1 MKYLYLK
8 YIKSNENNQSINTG
22 ITVGDNPTLYLDIFK
37 THNGDKVF
45 IRSEE
50 SQIYDFSCN
59 YSSNFYSFIF
69 WFNRRY
75 NNSISNASLI
85 IDGVT
90 NTRHTLLVKKTSI
103 IFDNKEYTKLKNNRE
118 DGAENKNLRIILNR
132 DDIFYDCYFYNGDKK
147 EFHLQPVKRIS
158 DNAVGVLDTVN
169 DIFYTGNYSAGP
181 VSTINFRNVKF
192 LTIPEG
198 KVTKIEDNEG
208 RVLWSALP
216 DPNKYAYGI
225 RWDHTVP
232 ESQATTACERI
243 GNLELHKTLPIQSKF
258 ATCIHQGTNIKYWCD
273 PNDSRFRKDNTG
285 FRIVNE
291 RIYLEQTTDAEKNAV
306 SSDYSPS
313 ATYNYTIQFPD
324 DVLNKYEEAKLL
336 VTTYKYLYAWIK
348 INDVNIAR
356 VNKVDTVN
364 KKAYITT
371 DGLIPNDNIGTIT
384 PTLEFGCSINGYDG
398 EISVYTPKFY
408 IWSIDKDGA
417 GNEVWISEKK
427 CVGYA
432 REVKAH
438 LIGISRC
445 PLLRTAMNDSKWG
458 WLNTLSDNTS
468 VSVVNYQPNLR
479 GGTNDTS
486 YDQYLGDNNFRTML
500 GKAASNMQLSTIRT
514 YTQKI
519 KGSQVLYYQIWNAI
533 VWCYFIEYADFDV
546 KKAFNSNLTNEGYHQ
561 GGLGEG
567 LIDINNFDKYNSRTP
582 IVPIDYTLSA
592 GNNTKIIQKLSHSFD
607 SYTQKQL
614 NVPCYRGFNTFW
626 YGDTWLNIENFISQY
641 DSTSNKR
648 KFYFTDNPNNF
659 SNDINNKEHIIEI
672 TPDLNGWVK
681 EIAIGNNADLI
692 TNKVSNSPNYTNC
705 NRFGNRDNQVH
716 VTTIGGRAMYGV
728 KCGLAFLDC
737 SGNITYKYSSVAFA
751 KCYIL
756 N

>member
-1 MKYLYLK
+1 M
-8 YIKSNENNQSINTG
+8 
-22 ITVGDNPTLYLDIFK
+22 
-37 THNGDKVF
+37 
-45 IRSEE
+45 
-50 SQIYDFSCN
+50 DFSK
-59 YSSNFYSFIF
+59 
-69 WFNRRY
+69 
-75 NNSISNASLI
+75 
-85 IDGVT
+85 VT
-90 NTRHTLLVKKTSI
+90 AI
-103 IFDNKEYTKLKNNRE
+103 E
-118 DGAENKNLRIILNR
+118 
-132 DDIFYDCYFYNGDKK
+132 
-147 EFHLQPVKRIS
+147 
-158 DNAVGVLDTVN
+158 
-169 DIFYTGNYSAGP
+169 
-181 VSTINFRNVKF
+181 
-192 LTIPEG
+192 IPEG

-208 RVLWSALP
+208 RVLWSALS
-216 DPNKYAYGI
+216 DPNEYAYGI

-232 ESQATTACERI
+232 DNQATTACERI

-258 ATCIHQGTNIKYWCD
+258 ATCIHQGTDIKYWCD

-291 RIYLEQTTDAEKNAV
+291 RIYLEETTDAEKNAV
-306 SSDYSPS
+306 PSDYSPS
-313 ATYNYTIQFPD
+313 ATYDYTIRFPED
-324 DVLNKYEEAKLL
+324 ILNKYEEAKLL

-371 DGLIPNDNIGTIT
+371 DGLITGGNIGTIT

-408 IWSIDKDGA
+408 IWSIDNDGA

-427 CVGYA
+427 CVDYA

-445 PLLRTAMNDSKWG
+445 PLLRTAMNDDKWG

-500 GKAASNMQLSTIRT
+500 GKAASNIPLSDMRT

-533 VWCYFIEYADFDV
+533 VWCYFIEYANFDV
-546 KKAFNSNLTNEGYHQ
+546 KKPFNSNLTSEGYHQ

-567 LIDINNFDKYNSRTP
+567 LITINNWDKYNAFTP

-592 GNNTKIIQKLSHSFD
+592 GNNTKLISKPSHSFG
-607 SYTQKQL
+607 SYVQRQL
-614 NVPCYRGFNTFW
+614 NVPCYRGFNIFW

-672 TPDLNGWVK
+672 NPNLNNWAK

-692 TNKVSNSPNYTNC
+692 TNKVSNTSNYTNC
-705 NRFGNRDNQVH
+705 YRMDNNDISVH
-716 VTTIGGRAMYGV
+716 TTFVGGEAAGGEA
-728 KCGLAFLDC
+728 CGLACLVCDTGVGYAD
-737 SGNITYKYSSVAFA
+737 SLVAFA

>member
-1 MKYLYLK
+1 M
-8 YIKSNENNQSINTG
+8 
-22 ITVGDNPTLYLDIFK
+22 
-37 THNGDKVF
+37 
-45 IRSEE
+45 
-50 SQIYDFSCN
+50 DFSK
-59 YSSNFYSFIF
+59 
-69 WFNRRY
+69 
-75 NNSISNASLI
+75 
-85 IDGVT
+85 VT
-90 NTRHTLLVKKTSI
+90 AI
-103 IFDNKEYTKLKNNRE
+103 E
-118 DGAENKNLRIILNR
+118 
-132 DDIFYDCYFYNGDKK
+132 
-147 EFHLQPVKRIS
+147 
-158 DNAVGVLDTVN
+158 
-169 DIFYTGNYSAGP
+169 
-181 VSTINFRNVKF
+181 
-192 LTIPEG
+192 IPEG

-216 DPNKYAYGI
+216 DPNKDAYGI

-291 RIYLEQTTDAEKNAV
+291 RIYLEETTDAEKNAV
-306 SSDYSPS
+306 PSDYSPS

-324 DVLNKYEEAKLL
+324 ETLNKYKEAKLL

-371 DGLIPNDNIGTIT
+371 DGPITNDNIGTIT

-427 CVGYA
+427 CVDYA

-445 PLLRTAMNDSKWG
+445 PLLRTAMNDDKWG

-500 GKAASNMQLSTIRT
+500 GKAASNISLSNMRA

-567 LIDINNFDKYNSRTP
+567 LIDIDNWDEYNSYTP

-592 GNNTKIIQKLSHSFD
+592 GNNTKLISKPSHSFG
-607 SYTQKQL
+607 SSVQKQL

-626 YGDTWLNIENFISQY
+626 YGDTWLNIENFISKY

-648 KFYFTDNPNNF
+648 KFYFTNNPNNF

-672 TPDLNGWVK
+672 NPDLNGWAK

-692 TNKVSNSPNYTNC
+692 TNEVSDTYNYTNC
-705 NRFGNRDNQVH
+705 YRWDDNDTSVHTIFVGGNAAN
-716 VTTIGGRAMYGV
+716 GAY
-728 KCGLAFLDC
+728 CGLACLAC
-737 SGNITYKYSSVAFA
+737 NIDVGYADSLVAFA

>member
-1 MKYLYLK
+1 MDF
-8 YIKSNENNQSINTG
+8 N
-22 ITVGDNPTLYLDIFK
+22 
-37 THNGDKVF
+37 KVTA
-45 IRSEE
+45 IE
-50 SQIYDFSCN
+50 
-59 YSSNFYSFIF
+59 
-69 WFNRRY
+69 
-75 NNSISNASLI
+75 
-85 IDGVT
+85 
-90 NTRHTLLVKKTSI
+90 
-103 IFDNKEYTKLKNNRE
+103 
-118 DGAENKNLRIILNR
+118 
-132 DDIFYDCYFYNGDKK
+132 
-147 EFHLQPVKRIS
+147 
-158 DNAVGVLDTVN
+158 
-169 DIFYTGNYSAGP
+169 
-181 VSTINFRNVKF
+181 
-192 LTIPEG
+192 IPEG

-208 RVLWSALP
+208 RVLWRLLP
-216 DPNKYAYGI
+216 DPNIHAYGI

-232 ESQATTACERI
+232 DNQATTACERI

-285 FRIVNE
+285 FRIINE
-291 RIYLEQTTDAEKNAV
+291 RIYLEETTDAEKNAV
-306 SSDYSPS
+306 PSDYSPS
-313 ATYNYTIQFPD
+313 ATYDYTIKFPED
-324 DVLNKYEEAKLL
+324 ILNKYEEAKLL

-371 DGLIPNDNIGTIT
+371 DSPITNDNIGTIT

-427 CVGYA
+427 CVSYA
-432 REVKAH
+432 RKVKAH

-445 PLLRTAMNDSKWG
+445 PLLRTAMNDDKWG
-458 WLNTLSDNTS
+458 WLNTLSNNTA

-479 GGTNDTS
+479 GGTNNTS

-500 GKAASNMQLSTIRT
+500 GKAASNISLSNMRT

-533 VWCYFIEYADFDV
+533 VWCYFIEYADFNV
-546 KKAFNSNLTNEGYHQ
+546 KKPFNSNLTSEGYHQ

-567 LIDINNFDKYNSRTP
+567 LITINNWNEYNSSTP

-592 GNNTKIIQKLSHSFD
+592 GNNTKIIRKLSHSFD
-607 SYTQKQL
+607 GYTQIQL
-614 NVPCYRGFNTFW
+614 NIPCYRGFNTFW

-659 SNDINNKEHIIEI
+659 SSNINNKEHIIEI
-672 TPDLNGWVK
+672 NPNLSGWAK

-692 TNKVSNSPNYTNC
+692 TNKLSDVPNYTNC
-705 NRFGNRDNQVH
+705 YRLDNIDTTVH
-716 VTTIGGRAMYGV
+716 ATFVGGST
-728 KCGLAFLDC
+728 LAGAHCSLACLDFR
-737 SGNITYKYSSVAFA
+737 YDVDFAFFYFAFA

>member
-1 MKYLYLK
+1 M
-8 YIKSNENNQSINTG
+8 
-22 ITVGDNPTLYLDIFK
+22 
-37 THNGDKVF
+37 
-45 IRSEE
+45 
-50 SQIYDFSCN
+50 DFSK
-59 YSSNFYSFIF
+59 
-69 WFNRRY
+69 
-75 NNSISNASLI
+75 
-85 IDGVT
+85 VT
-90 NTRHTLLVKKTSI
+90 AI
-103 IFDNKEYTKLKNNRE
+103 E
-118 DGAENKNLRIILNR
+118 
-132 DDIFYDCYFYNGDKK
+132 
-147 EFHLQPVKRIS
+147 
-158 DNAVGVLDTVN
+158 
-169 DIFYTGNYSAGP
+169 
-181 VSTINFRNVKF
+181 
-192 LTIPEG
+192 IPEG

-291 RIYLEQTTDAEKNAV
+291 RIYLNNTTDAEKNAV
-306 SSDYSPS
+306 PSDYSPS
-313 ATYNYTIQFPD
+313 ATYDYTIQFPED
-324 DVLNKYEEAKLL
+324 ILNKYKEAKLL

-371 DGLIPNDNIGTIT
+371 DGPITNDNIGTIT

-408 IWSIDKDGA
+408 IWSIDNDGA

-427 CVGYA
+427 CVDYA

-445 PLLRTAMNDSKWG
+445 PLLRTAMNDDKWG
-458 WLNTLSDNTS
+458 WLNTLSDNTA

-479 GGTNDTS
+479 GGTNNTS

-500 GKAASNMQLSTIRT
+500 GKAASNITLSNMRT

-533 VWCYFIEYADFDV
+533 VWCYFIEYADFNV
-546 KKAFNSNLTNEGYHQ
+546 KKPFNSNLTSEGYHQ
-561 GGLGEG
+561 GGLGDG
-567 LIDINNFDKYNSRTP
+567 LIYVDRWNEYNSQTP
-582 IVPIDYTLSA
+582 NVPIDYTLSA
-592 GNNTKIIQKLSHSFD
+592 GNNTKLILKPSHSFD
-607 SYTQKQL
+607 SYVQRQL
-614 NVPCYRGFNTFW
+614 NVPCYRGFNIFW
-626 YGDTWLNIENFISQY
+626 YGDTWLNIENFISKY
-641 DSTSNKR
+641 DSTSGKR
-648 KFYFTDNPNNF
+648 KFYFTDNPDNF
-659 SNDINNKEHIIEI
+659 SNDIDNKEKIISVDVPKNTWATNI
-672 TPDLNGWVK
+672 MVGRT
-681 EIAIGNNADLI
+681 ADLI
-692 TNKVSNSPNYTNC
+692 TNKTSMGGINYIHSERWDNTDANMHISTVGGNSLYDNKEGLIHLSLEFTI
-705 NRFGNRDNQVH
+705 NRALS
-716 VTTIGGRAMYGV
+716 I
-728 KCGLAFLDC
+728 
-737 SGNITYKYSSVAFA
+737 VAFV
-751 KCYIL
+751 KCYIID
-756 N
+756 

>member
-1 MKYLYLK
+1 M
-8 YIKSNENNQSINTG
+8 
-22 ITVGDNPTLYLDIFK
+22 
-37 THNGDKVF
+37 
-45 IRSEE
+45 
-50 SQIYDFSCN
+50 DFSK
-59 YSSNFYSFIF
+59 
-69 WFNRRY
+69 
-75 NNSISNASLI
+75 
-85 IDGVT
+85 VT
-90 NTRHTLLVKKTSI
+90 AI
-103 IFDNKEYTKLKNNRE
+103 E
-118 DGAENKNLRIILNR
+118 
-132 DDIFYDCYFYNGDKK
+132 
-147 EFHLQPVKRIS
+147 
-158 DNAVGVLDTVN
+158 
-169 DIFYTGNYSAGP
+169 
-181 VSTINFRNVKF
+181 
-192 LTIPEG
+192 IPEG

-232 ESQATTACERI
+232 DNQATTACERI

-291 RIYLEQTTDAEKNAV
+291 RIYLEETTDAEKNAV
-306 SSDYSPS
+306 PSDYSPS
-313 ATYNYTIQFPD
+313 ATYDYTIQFPED
-324 DVLNKYEEAKLL
+324 ILNKYEEAKLL

-371 DGLIPNDNIGTIT
+371 DSPITNDNIGTIT

-427 CVGYA
+427 CVDYA

-445 PLLRTAMNDSKWG
+445 PLLRTAMNDDKWG

-479 GGTNDTS
+479 GGINDKS
-486 YDQYLGDNNFRTML
+486 YDQYLGDNTFRTML
-500 GKAASNMQLSTIRT
+500 GKAASNIPLSTIRT
-514 YTQKI
+514 YTKKI

-567 LIDINNFDKYNSRTP
+567 LISLNNWNEYNLQTP
-582 IVPIDYTLSA
+582 IAFIDYTLSA
-592 GNNTKIIQKLSHSFD
+592 GNNTKLISKPSHSFG
-607 SYTQKQL
+607 SYVQKQL

-626 YGDTWLNIENFISQY
+626 YGDTWLNIENFLSQY

-648 KFYFTDNPNNF
+648 KFYFTDNLNNF
-659 SNDINNKEHIIEI
+659 SNDINNKEHIIGIENN
-672 TPDLNGWVK
+672 LEGWVK

-692 TNKVSNSPNYTNC
+692 INKISSTSNYTNC
-705 NRFGNRDNQVH
+705 YKWDNTN
-716 VTTIGGRAMYGV
+716 TTIHTTIIGGRAELDAN
-728 KCGLAFLDC
+728 CSLASLRCDYDV
-737 SGNITYKYSSVAFA
+737 SRYYNNISFA

>member
-1 MKYLYLK
+1 M
-8 YIKSNENNQSINTG
+8 
-22 ITVGDNPTLYLDIFK
+22 
-37 THNGDKVF
+37 
-45 IRSEE
+45 
-50 SQIYDFSCN
+50 DFSK
-59 YSSNFYSFIF
+59 
-69 WFNRRY
+69 
-75 NNSISNASLI
+75 
-85 IDGVT
+85 VT
-90 NTRHTLLVKKTSI
+90 AI
-103 IFDNKEYTKLKNNRE
+103 E
-118 DGAENKNLRIILNR
+118 
-132 DDIFYDCYFYNGDKK
+132 
-147 EFHLQPVKRIS
+147 
-158 DNAVGVLDTVN
+158 
-169 DIFYTGNYSAGP
+169 
-181 VSTINFRNVKF
+181 
-192 LTIPEG
+192 IPEG

-258 ATCIHQGTNIKYWCD
+258 ATCIHQGTDIKYWCD

-291 RIYLEQTTDAEKNAV
+291 RIYLEETTDAEKNAV
-306 SSDYSPS
+306 PSDYSPS
-313 ATYNYTIQFPD
+313 ATYNYTIRFPED
-324 DVLNKYEEAKLL
+324 ILNKYEEAKLL

-348 INDVNIAR
+348 INDTVIGR

-371 DGLIPNDNIGTIT
+371 ESVITGETFT

-408 IWSIDKDGA
+408 IWSVDNDGA

-427 CVGYA
+427 CVDYA

-445 PLLRTAMNDSKWG
+445 PLLRTAMNNDKWG

-500 GKAASNMQLSTIRT
+500 GKAASNITLSNMRD

-546 KKAFNSNLTNEGYHQ
+546 KKAFNSNLTSEGYHQ

-567 LIDINNFDKYNSRTP
+567 LISINNWSEYNSDTP
-582 IVPIDYTLSA
+582 NVPIDYTLSA
-592 GNNTKIIQKLSHSFD
+592 GNNTKLISKPSHSFG
-607 SYTQKQL
+607 SSVQKQL
-614 NVPCYRGFNTFW
+614 NVPCYRGFNVFW
-626 YGDTWLNIENFISQY
+626 YGDTWLNIENFISKY

-659 SNDINNKEHIIEI
+659 SNNINNKERIIEI
-672 TPDLNGWVK
+672 NPNLNGWAK

-692 TNKVSNSPNYTNC
+692 TNKISNTTNYTNC
-705 NRFGNRDNQVH
+705 YRWDNTNTSVHTSFVGGDAAFGAN
-716 VTTIGGRAMYGV
+716 
-728 KCGLAFLDC
+728 CGLACLNC
-737 SGNITYKYSSVAFA
+737 SDGVGGAGSIVAFA

>member
-1 MKYLYLK
+1 MDF
-8 YIKSNENNQSINTG
+8 N
-22 ITVGDNPTLYLDIFK
+22 
-37 THNGDKVF
+37 KVTA
-45 IRSEE
+45 IE
-50 SQIYDFSCN
+50 
-59 YSSNFYSFIF
+59 
-69 WFNRRY
+69 
-75 NNSISNASLI
+75 
-85 IDGVT
+85 
-90 NTRHTLLVKKTSI
+90 
-103 IFDNKEYTKLKNNRE
+103 
-118 DGAENKNLRIILNR
+118 
-132 DDIFYDCYFYNGDKK
+132 
-147 EFHLQPVKRIS
+147 
-158 DNAVGVLDTVN
+158 
-169 DIFYTGNYSAGP
+169 
-181 VSTINFRNVKF
+181 
-192 LTIPEG
+192 IPEG

-208 RVLWSALP
+208 KVLWRNLP
-216 DPNKYAYGI
+216 DPNEYAYGI

-232 ESQATTACERI
+232 ANQATTACERI

-285 FRIVNE
+285 YRIVNE
-291 RIYLEQTTDAEKNAV
+291 RIYLEETTDAEKNAV
-306 SSDYSPS
+306 PSDYSPS
-313 ATYNYTIQFPD
+313 ATYDYTIQFPD
-324 DVLNKYEEAKLL
+324 DTLNKYEEAKLL

-371 DGLIPNDNIGTIT
+371 DGLITGEAIV

-408 IWSIDKDGA
+408 IWSVDNNGA
-417 GNEVWISEKK
+417 GNEVWQSEKK
-427 CVGYA
+427 CVNYA

-445 PLLRTAMNDSKWG
+445 PLLRTAMNNDKWG

-479 GGTNDTS
+479 GGTNNTF
-486 YDQYLGDNNFRTML
+486 YDQYLGNNNFRTML
-500 GKAASNMQLSTIRT
+500 GKAASNINLSNMRT

-533 VWCYFIEYADFDV
+533 VWCYFIEYADFNI
-546 KKAFNSNLTNEGYHQ
+546 KKDFNSNLTDKGYHQ

-567 LIDINNFDKYNSRTP
+567 LININNWNIYNSQISNIP
-582 IVPIDYTLSA
+582 VDYTLSI
-592 GNNTKIIQKLSHSFD
+592 GNNTGIITNPSHSFTTKSVANTSWNVWD
-607 SYTQKQL
+607 MSRVTATINNKILNITAIPELYNDWVLYTDATNVGGTHRYKIEGLTGSQTIIFKRQQGNLTITTDGEYDVNWGTSYNDRYITFGLVQENCNIKITILSSPECTYTFSQKQL
-614 NVPCYRGFNTFW
+614 NIPCYRGFNTFW

-659 SNDINNKEHIIEI
+659 SNNINNKEHIIEI
-672 TPDLNGWVK
+672 NPNLAGWAK

-692 TNKVSNSPNYTNC
+692 TNKVSNVFNYTSC
-705 NRFGNRDNQVH
+705 YRWDNIDTSVH
-716 VTTIGGRAMYGV
+716 TTLVGGYAEYDAR
-728 KCGLAFLDC
+728 CGLASLRC
-737 SGNITYKYSSVAFA
+737 NGGVGLVYSAFAFA

>member
-1 MKYLYLK
+1 MDF
-8 YIKSNENNQSINTG
+8 N
-22 ITVGDNPTLYLDIFK
+22 
-37 THNGDKVF
+37 KVTA
-45 IRSEE
+45 IE
-50 SQIYDFSCN
+50 
-59 YSSNFYSFIF
+59 
-69 WFNRRY
+69 
-75 NNSISNASLI
+75 
-85 IDGVT
+85 
-90 NTRHTLLVKKTSI
+90 
-103 IFDNKEYTKLKNNRE
+103 
-118 DGAENKNLRIILNR
+118 
-132 DDIFYDCYFYNGDKK
+132 
-147 EFHLQPVKRIS
+147 
-158 DNAVGVLDTVN
+158 
-169 DIFYTGNYSAGP
+169 
-181 VSTINFRNVKF
+181 
-192 LTIPEG
+192 IPEG
-198 KVTKIEDNEG
+198 KVAKIEDKDGN
-208 RVLWSALP
+208 VLWSALP

-232 ESQATTACERI
+232 DSQATTACERI

-258 ATCIHQGTNIKYWCD
+258 ATCIHQGTDIKYWCD

-291 RIYLEQTTDAEKNAV
+291 MIYLSNTTDAEKNAV
-306 SSDYSPS
+306 HSDYSPS
-313 ATYNYTIQFPD
+313 VTYDYTIQFPED
-324 DVLNKYEEAKLL
+324 ILNKYKEAKLL

-348 INDVNIAR
+348 INDTVIGR

-371 DGLIPNDNIGTIT
+371 ESVVTGEIMT

-408 IWSIDKDGA
+408 IWSVDNDGA
-417 GNEVWISEKK
+417 GNEVWQSEKK
-427 CVGYA
+427 CVDYA

-445 PLLRTAMNDSKWG
+445 PLLRTAMNDDKWG
-458 WLNTLSDNTS
+458 WLNTLSGNTA

-500 GKAASNMQLSTIRT
+500 GKAASNIPLSNMRT

-519 KGSQVLYYQIWNAI
+519 KDSQVLYYQIWNAI
-533 VWCYFIEYADFDV
+533 VWCYFIEYADFNV
-546 KKAFNSNLTNEGYHQ
+546 KKSFNSNLTSEGYHQ

-567 LIDINNFDKYNSRTP
+567 LISVNNWYEYNSQTSN
-582 IVPIDYTLSA
+582 VPIDYTLSA
-592 GNNTKIIQKLSHSFD
+592 GNNTKLISEPSHSFD
-607 SYTQKQL
+607 SFVQKQL

-672 TPDLNGWVK
+672 NPNLSGWVK
-681 EIAIGNNADLI
+681 EIAIGNNANLI
-692 TNKVSNSPNYTNC
+692 TNKISNTSNYTNC
-705 NRFGNRDNQVH
+705 YRWDYNDTSVH
-716 VTTIGGRAMYGV
+716 TTFVGGGAANGSN
-728 KCGLAFLDC
+728 CGLAFLAC
-737 SGNITYKYSSVAFA
+737 HKGVGNAGSGFGFA
-751 KCYIL
+751 KCYII

>member
-1 MKYLYLK
+1 M
-8 YIKSNENNQSINTG
+8 
-22 ITVGDNPTLYLDIFK
+22 
-37 THNGDKVF
+37 
-45 IRSEE
+45 
-50 SQIYDFSCN
+50 
-59 YSSNFYSFIF
+59 
-69 WFNRRY
+69 
-75 NNSISNASLI
+75 
-85 IDGVT
+85 
-90 NTRHTLLVKKTSI
+90 
-103 IFDNKEYTKLKNNRE
+103 
-118 DGAENKNLRIILNR
+118 
-132 DDIFYDCYFYNGDKK
+132 
-147 EFHLQPVKRIS
+147 
-158 DNAVGVLDTVN
+158 
-169 DIFYTGNYSAGP
+169 
-181 VSTINFRNVKF
+181 
-192 LTIPEG
+192 
-198 KVTKIEDNEG
+198 
-208 RVLWSALP
+208 
-216 DPNKYAYGI
+216 
-225 RWDHTVP
+225 
-232 ESQATTACERI
+232 
-243 GNLELHKTLPIQSKF
+243 PIQSKF

-285 FRIVNE
+285 FRIVNK
-291 RIYLEQTTDAEKNAV
+291 RIYLEKTTDTEKNAV

-313 ATYNYTIQFPD
+313 ATYDYTIQFPED
-324 DVLNKYEEAKLL
+324 ILNKYEEAKLL

-371 DGLIPNDNIGTIT
+371 ESGVTGETMT

-408 IWSIDKDGA
+408 IWSIDNDGA

-427 CVGYA
+427 CVDYA
-432 REVKAH
+432 RKVKAH

-445 PLLRTAMNDSKWG
+445 PLLRTAMNDNKWG

-486 YDQYLGDNNFRTML
+486 YDQYLGNNNFRTML
-500 GKAASNMQLSTIRT
+500 GKAASNMSLSTMRT

-546 KKAFNSNLTNEGYHQ
+546 KKPFNSNLTNEGYHQ

-567 LIDINNFDKYNSRTP
+567 LISINNWDKYNSETP
-582 IVPIDYTLSA
+582 NVPVDYTLRI
-592 GNNTKIIQKLSHSFD
+592 GNNTKLISEPSHSFG

-614 NVPCYRGFNTFW
+614 NVPCYRGFNIFW

-641 DSTSNKR
+641 NSTSNKR

-659 SNDINNKEHIIEI
+659 SNNINNKEHIIEI
-672 TPDLNGWVK
+672 NPNLSGWAK

-692 TNKVSNSPNYTNC
+692 TNKVASTPNYISC
-705 NRFGNRDNQVH
+705 YRWDNNDTSVH
-716 VTTIGGRAMYGV
+716 ATFVGGGAV
-728 KCGLAFLDC
+728 HSAHCGLASLYCD
-737 SGNITYKYSSVAFA
+737 SGVGDASSSVAFA

>member
-1 MKYLYLK
+1 M
-8 YIKSNENNQSINTG
+8 
-22 ITVGDNPTLYLDIFK
+22 
-37 THNGDKVF
+37 
-45 IRSEE
+45 
-50 SQIYDFSCN
+50 DFSK
-59 YSSNFYSFIF
+59 
-69 WFNRRY
+69 
-75 NNSISNASLI
+75 
-85 IDGVT
+85 VT
-90 NTRHTLLVKKTSI
+90 AI
-103 IFDNKEYTKLKNNRE
+103 E
-118 DGAENKNLRIILNR
+118 
-132 DDIFYDCYFYNGDKK
+132 
-147 EFHLQPVKRIS
+147 
-158 DNAVGVLDTVN
+158 
-169 DIFYTGNYSAGP
+169 
-181 VSTINFRNVKF
+181 
-192 LTIPEG
+192 IPEG

-208 RVLWSALP
+208 RVLWNALP

-232 ESQATTACERI
+232 DSQATTACERI

-291 RIYLEQTTDAEKNAV
+291 SIYLEKTTDAEKNAV
-306 SSDYSPS
+306 SSDYSQT
-313 ATYNYTIQFPD
+313 ATYYYTIQFPED
-324 DVLNKYEEAKLL
+324 ILNKYEEAKLL

-371 DGLIPNDNIGTIT
+371 ESGVTGETMT

-408 IWSIDKDGA
+408 IWSVDNNGA
-417 GNEVWISEKK
+417 GNEVWISEER
-427 CVGYA
+427 CVNYA
-432 REVKAH
+432 RKVKAH

-445 PLLRTAMNDSKWG
+445 ALLRTAMKDDKWG
-458 WLNTLSDNTS
+458 WLNTLSDDTA

-479 GGTNDTS
+479 GGTNNTS

-500 GKAASNMQLSTIRT
+500 GKAASNMPLSIMRI

-519 KGSQVLYYQIWNAI
+519 KGSQMLYYQIWNAI

-546 KKAFNSNLTNEGYHQ
+546 KKPFNSNLTNEGYHQ

-567 LIDINNFDKYNSRTP
+567 LINIDNWSKYNSQTTV
-582 IVPIDYTLSA
+582 VPIDYTLSA
-592 GNNTKIIQKLSHSFD
+592 GNNTKLISKPSHSFD
-607 SYTQKQL
+607 SYVQIQL

-626 YGDTWLNIENFISQY
+626 YGDIWLNIENFISKY

-672 TPDLNGWVK
+672 NPNLSGWAK

-692 TNKVSNSPNYTNC
+692 TNKVSNSSNYINC
-705 NRFGNRDNQVH
+705 YRWDNNNTSVH
-716 VTTIGGRAMYGV
+716 TTFVGGSAALGSH
-728 KCGLAFLDC
+728 CGLACLGCDDGVGGAV
-737 SGNITYKYSSVAFA
+737 SRGGFA
-751 KCYIL
+751 KCYII

>member
-1 MKYLYLK
+1 M
-8 YIKSNENNQSINTG
+8 
-22 ITVGDNPTLYLDIFK
+22 
-37 THNGDKVF
+37 
-45 IRSEE
+45 
-50 SQIYDFSCN
+50 DFSK
-59 YSSNFYSFIF
+59 
-69 WFNRRY
+69 
-75 NNSISNASLI
+75 
-85 IDGVT
+85 VT
-90 NTRHTLLVKKTSI
+90 AI
-103 IFDNKEYTKLKNNRE
+103 E
-118 DGAENKNLRIILNR
+118 
-132 DDIFYDCYFYNGDKK
+132 
-147 EFHLQPVKRIS
+147 
-158 DNAVGVLDTVN
+158 
-169 DIFYTGNYSAGP
+169 
-181 VSTINFRNVKF
+181 
-192 LTIPEG
+192 IPEG

-208 RVLWSALP
+208 RVLWSTLP

-427 CVGYA
+427 CVDYA

-445 PLLRTAMNDSKWG
+445 PLLRTAMNNSKWG
-458 WLNTLSDNTS
+458 WLNTLSNNTS

-479 GGTNDTS
+479 GGTNNTS

-500 GKAASNMQLSTIRT
+500 GKAASNMPLSDMRT

-567 LIDINNFDKYNSRTP
+567 LISINNWDKYNSSTP

-592 GNNTKIIQKLSHSFD
+592 GNNTKLISKPSHSFD
-607 SYTQKQL
+607 SSVQKQL
-614 NVPCYRGFNTFW
+614 NVSCYRGFNTFW

-659 SNDINNKEHIIEI
+659 SDDINNKEHIIEI
-672 TPDLNGWVK
+672 NSNLNGWAK

-692 TNKVSNSPNYTNC
+692 TNKVSSSSNYTNC
-705 NRFGNRDNQVH
+705 YRLDDTSTSVH
-716 VTTIGGRAMYGV
+716 TTLVGCDTTRGTY
-728 KCGLAFLDC
+728 CGLASLNC
-737 SGNITYKYSSVAFA
+737 RGTVNSAYSDASFT

>member
-1 MKYLYLK
+1 M
-8 YIKSNENNQSINTG
+8 
-22 ITVGDNPTLYLDIFK
+22 
-37 THNGDKVF
+37 
-45 IRSEE
+45 
-50 SQIYDFSCN
+50 DFSK
-59 YSSNFYSFIF
+59 
-69 WFNRRY
+69 
-75 NNSISNASLI
+75 
-85 IDGVT
+85 VT
-90 NTRHTLLVKKTSI
+90 AI
-103 IFDNKEYTKLKNNRE
+103 E
-118 DGAENKNLRIILNR
+118 
-132 DDIFYDCYFYNGDKK
+132 
-147 EFHLQPVKRIS
+147 
-158 DNAVGVLDTVN
+158 
-169 DIFYTGNYSAGP
+169 
-181 VSTINFRNVKF
+181 
-192 LTIPEG
+192 IPEG

-232 ESQATTACERI
+232 ENQATTACERI

-291 RIYLEQTTDAEKNAV
+291 RIYLEETTDAKKNAV
-306 SSDYSPS
+306 PSDYSPS
-313 ATYNYTIQFPD
+313 ATYNYTIQFPED
-324 DVLNKYEEAKLL
+324 ILNKYEEAKLL

-371 DGLIPNDNIGTIT
+371 DGLITGEAIV

-427 CVGYA
+427 CVDYA

-445 PLLRTAMNDSKWG
+445 PLLRTAMNDDKWG

-479 GGTNDTS
+479 GGTNNTS
-486 YDQYLGDNNFRTML
+486 YDQYLGNNNFRTML
-500 GKAASNMQLSTIRT
+500 GKAASEISLSNMRA

-519 KGSQVLYYQIWNAI
+519 KDSQVLYYQIWNAI
-533 VWCYFIEYADFDV
+533 VWCYFIEYADFNV
-546 KKAFNSNLTNEGYHQ
+546 KKPFNSNLTSEGYHQ

-567 LIDINNFDKYNSRTP
+567 LISINNWYIYNLSTP
-582 IVPIDYTLSA
+582 VVPIDYTLSV
-592 GNNTKIIQKLSHSFD
+592 GNNTKIIRKLSHSFGD
-607 SYTQKQL
+607 YIQKQL
-614 NVPCYRGFNTFW
+614 DVPCYRGFNTFW
-626 YGDTWLNIENFISQY
+626 YGDTWLNIENFLSQY

-648 KFYFTDNPNNF
+648 KFYFTDNLNNF
-659 SNDINNKEHIIEI
+659 SNDINNKENIISI
-672 TPDLNGWVK
+672 DVPNDNWAKNIMVGKT
-681 EIAIGNNADLI
+681 ADLI
-692 TNKVSNSPNYTNC
+692 TNRTSNNSSYMSSF
-705 NRFGNRDNQVH
+705 RWDDNVDISVH
-716 VTTIGGRAMYGV
+716 STFVGGGAANDTG
-728 KCGLAFLDC
+728 CGLACLFCPLDVGFID
-737 SGNITYKYSSVAFA
+737 STFAFA

>member
-1 MKYLYLK
+1 MDF
-8 YIKSNENNQSINTG
+8 N
-22 ITVGDNPTLYLDIFK
+22 
-37 THNGDKVF
+37 KV
-45 IRSEE
+45 IAIE
-50 SQIYDFSCN
+50 
-59 YSSNFYSFIF
+59 
-69 WFNRRY
+69 
-75 NNSISNASLI
+75 
-85 IDGVT
+85 
-90 NTRHTLLVKKTSI
+90 
-103 IFDNKEYTKLKNNRE
+103 
-118 DGAENKNLRIILNR
+118 
-132 DDIFYDCYFYNGDKK
+132 
-147 EFHLQPVKRIS
+147 
-158 DNAVGVLDTVN
+158 
-169 DIFYTGNYSAGP
+169 
-181 VSTINFRNVKF
+181 
-192 LTIPEG
+192 IPEG

-232 ESQATTACERI
+232 ESRATTACERI

-258 ATCIHQGTNIKYWCD
+258 ATCIHQGTDIKYWCD

-291 RIYLEQTTDAEKNAV
+291 RIYLSNTTDDEKNAV
-306 SSDYSPS
+306 PSDYSPS
-313 ATYNYTIQFPD
+313 ATYDYTIQFPD
-324 DVLNKYEEAKLL
+324 DTLNKYKEAKLL

-348 INDVNIAR
+348 INDTVIGR
-356 VNKVDTVN
+356 VNKVDTIN

-371 DGLIPNDNIGTIT
+371 ESVVTGEIMT

-408 IWSIDKDGA
+408 IWSVDNDGA
-417 GNEVWISEKK
+417 GNEVWQSEKK
-427 CVGYA
+427 CVDYA

-445 PLLRTAMNDSKWG
+445 PLLRTAMNDDKWG
-458 WLNTLSDNTS
+458 WLNTLSNNTA

-479 GGTNDTS
+479 GGINNIS

-500 GKAASNMQLSTIRT
+500 GKAASNMPLNTMRT

-533 VWCYFIEYADFDV
+533 VWCYFIEYADFNV
-546 KKAFNSNLTNEGYHQ
+546 KKAFNSNLTNKGYHQ
-561 GGLGEG
+561 DGLGEG
-567 LIDINNFDKYNSRTP
+567 LININSWGEYNLNTS
-582 IVPIDYTLSA
+582 IVPIDYTLSI
-592 GNNTKIIQKLSHSFD
+592 GNTTGIVTNPSHSFTIKSVDNTTWKDWDLTRITCTID
-607 SYTQKQL
+607 SDNDKIINITSIPKLYNDWSLFSNYNKVGGTHRYKIEGLTGGQTVVFKRQQDNLTITTDGEYNVNWGTDVTNRFIIFGLVQESCNIKITILSSPAITYTITQKQL

-626 YGDTWLNIENFISQY
+626 YGDIWLNIENFISQY

-672 TPDLNGWVK
+672 NPSSNGWAK
-681 EIAIGNNADLI
+681 EIAIGNNANLI
-692 TNKVSNSPNYTNC
+692 TSKLSNTDNYTKC
-705 NRFGNRDNQVH
+705 YRFDNNDTSVH
-716 VTTIGGRAMYGV
+716 ITFVGGYASWGSP
-728 KCGLAFLDC
+728 CGLASMNCGDGLGAAG
-737 SGNITYKYSSVAFA
+737 SHLGFA
-751 KCYIL
+751 KCYII

>member
-1 MKYLYLK
+1 M
-8 YIKSNENNQSINTG
+8 
-22 ITVGDNPTLYLDIFK
+22 
-37 THNGDKVF
+37 
-45 IRSEE
+45 
-50 SQIYDFSCN
+50 DFSKV
-59 YSSNFYSFIF
+59 IA
-69 WFNRRY
+69 
-75 NNSISNASLI
+75 I
-85 IDGVT
+85 
-90 NTRHTLLVKKTSI
+90 
-103 IFDNKEYTKLKNNRE
+103 E
-118 DGAENKNLRIILNR
+118 
-132 DDIFYDCYFYNGDKK
+132 
-147 EFHLQPVKRIS
+147 
-158 DNAVGVLDTVN
+158 
-169 DIFYTGNYSAGP
+169 
-181 VSTINFRNVKF
+181 
-192 LTIPEG
+192 IPEG
-198 KVTKIEDNEG
+198 KVVEIEDNEG
-208 RVLWSALP
+208 RVLWSALS
-216 DPNKYAYGI
+216 DPNEYAYGI

-232 ESQATTACERI
+232 DNQATTACERI

-258 ATCIHQGTNIKYWCD
+258 ATCIHQGTDIKYWCD

-291 RIYLEQTTDAEKNAV
+291 RIYLEETTDAKKDAV

-324 DVLNKYEEAKLL
+324 DVLNKYKEAKLL

-371 DGLIPNDNIGTIT
+371 DGLITGEAIV

-427 CVGYA
+427 CVDYA

-445 PLLRTAMNDSKWG
+445 PLLRTAMNDDKWG
-458 WLNTLSDNTS
+458 WLNILSDNTS

-479 GGTNDTS
+479 GGINDTS

-500 GKAASNMQLSTIRT
+500 GKAASNITLSNMRT

-533 VWCYFIEYADFDV
+533 VWCYFIEYANFDV
-546 KKAFNSNLTNEGYHQ
+546 KKPFNSNLTNEGYHQ
-561 GGLGEG
+561 GGLGED
-567 LIDINNFDKYNSRTP
+567 LIYINVLDTYNSYTS

-592 GNNTKIIQKLSHSFD
+592 GNNTKLISKSSHSFD
-607 SYTQKQL
+607 SFVQKQL

-672 TPDLNGWVK
+672 NSNLNGWAK
-681 EIAIGNNADLI
+681 EIAIGNNANLI
-692 TNKVSNSPNYTNC
+692 TNKVASSSNYMNCYKWDNNNNISVYTSKPEVSVSSPTI
-705 NRFGNRDNQVH
+705 FIEFNRD
-716 VTTIGGRAMYGV
+716 R
-728 KCGLAFLDC
+728 L
-737 SGNITYKYSSVAFA
+737 SSTPI
-751 KCYIL
+751 IL
-756 N
+756 

>member
-1 MKYLYLK
+1 M
-8 YIKSNENNQSINTG
+8 
-22 ITVGDNPTLYLDIFK
+22 
-37 THNGDKVF
+37 
-45 IRSEE
+45 
-50 SQIYDFSCN
+50 DFSK
-59 YSSNFYSFIF
+59 
-69 WFNRRY
+69 
-75 NNSISNASLI
+75 
-85 IDGVT
+85 VT
-90 NTRHTLLVKKTSI
+90 AI
-103 IFDNKEYTKLKNNRE
+103 E
-118 DGAENKNLRIILNR
+118 
-132 DDIFYDCYFYNGDKK
+132 
-147 EFHLQPVKRIS
+147 
-158 DNAVGVLDTVN
+158 
-169 DIFYTGNYSAGP
+169 
-181 VSTINFRNVKF
+181 
-192 LTIPEG
+192 IPEG
-198 KVTKIEDNEG
+198 KVTKIEDKDGNI
-208 RVLWSALP
+208 LWSALP

-291 RIYLEQTTDAEKNAV
+291 RIYLEETTAAEKNAV
-306 SSDYSPS
+306 PSDYSPS

-324 DVLNKYEEAKLL
+324 DTLNKYEEAKLL

-371 DGLIPNDNIGTIT
+371 DSPITNDNIGTIT

-427 CVGYA
+427 CVDYA
-432 REVKAH
+432 REVKVH

-458 WLNTLSDNTS
+458 WLNTLSNNTS

-479 GGTNDTS
+479 GGTNNTS
-486 YDQYLGDNNFRTML
+486 YDQYLGNNNFRTML
-500 GKAASNMQLSTIRT
+500 GKAASNITLSDMRA

-533 VWCYFIEYADFDV
+533 VWCYFIEYANFNE
-546 KKAFNSNLTNEGYHQ
+546 KKPFNSNLTSEGYHQ

-567 LIDINNFDKYNSRTP
+567 LIFVNNWNEYNSKTP
-582 IVPIDYTLSA
+582 NVPIDYTLSA
-592 GNNTKIIQKLSHSFD
+592 GNNTKLISKPSHSFD
-607 SYTQKQL
+607 SFVQKQL
-614 NVPCYRGFNTFW
+614 NVPCYRGFNVFW
-626 YGDTWLNIENFISQY
+626 YGDTWLNIENFISKY

-648 KFYFTDNPNNF
+648 KFYFTDNPDNF
-659 SNDINNKEHIIEI
+659 SNDIDNKEKIISVDVPI
-672 TPDLNGWVK
+672 NTWATNIMVGRT
-681 EIAIGNNADLI
+681 ADLI
-692 TNKVSNSPNYTNC
+692 TNKTSNNGSNYIHSERWDNTDTNMHTST
-705 NRFGNRDNQVH
+705 V
-716 VTTIGGRAMYGV
+716 GGESLYSD
-728 KCGLAFLDC
+728 KEGLIHLEFEFKINTAL
-737 SGNITYKYSSVAFA
+737 SIITFV
-751 KCYIL
+751 KCYIID
-756 N
+756 

>member
-1 MKYLYLK
+1 M
-8 YIKSNENNQSINTG
+8 
-22 ITVGDNPTLYLDIFK
+22 
-37 THNGDKVF
+37 
-45 IRSEE
+45 
-50 SQIYDFSCN
+50 DFSK
-59 YSSNFYSFIF
+59 ITA
-69 WFNRRY
+69 
-75 NNSISNASLI
+75 I
-85 IDGVT
+85 
-90 NTRHTLLVKKTSI
+90 
-103 IFDNKEYTKLKNNRE
+103 E
-118 DGAENKNLRIILNR
+118 
-132 DDIFYDCYFYNGDKK
+132 
-147 EFHLQPVKRIS
+147 
-158 DNAVGVLDTVN
+158 
-169 DIFYTGNYSAGP
+169 
-181 VSTINFRNVKF
+181 
-192 LTIPEG
+192 IPEG
-198 KVTKIEDNEG
+198 KVNKIEDNEG

-258 ATCIHQGTNIKYWCD
+258 ATCIHQGTDIKYWCD

-291 RIYLEQTTDAEKNAV
+291 RIYLSNTTDAEENAV
-306 SSDYSPS
+306 PSDYSPS

-324 DVLNKYEEAKLL
+324 DILNKYEEANLL

-348 INDVNIAR
+348 INDTVIGR

-371 DGLIPNDNIGTIT
+371 ESVVTGETMT

-408 IWSIDKDGA
+408 IWSVDNDGA
-417 GNEVWISEKK
+417 GNEVWQSEKK
-427 CVGYA
+427 CVDYA

-445 PLLRTAMNDSKWG
+445 PLLRTAMNDDKWG
-458 WLNTLSDNTS
+458 WLNTLSNNTA
-468 VSVVNYQPNLR
+468 VSVVNYQPKLR
-479 GGTNDTS
+479 GGTNNTS

-500 GKAASNMQLSTIRT
+500 GKAASNIALSNMRA
-514 YTQKI
+514 YAQKI

-533 VWCYFIEYADFDV
+533 VWCYFIEYADFNV
-546 KKAFNSNLTNEGYHQ
+546 KKLFNSNLTSEGYHQ

-567 LIDINNFDKYNSRTP
+567 LISINNWNEYNSNTSV
-582 IVPIDYTLSA
+582 VPIDYTLSA
-592 GNNTKIIQKLSHSFD
+592 GNNTKLISKPSHSFN
-607 SYTQKQL
+607 SFVQKQL

-641 DSTSNKR
+641 NSTSNKR

-672 TPDLNGWVK
+672 NPNLNGWAK

-692 TNKVSNSPNYTNC
+692 TNKVSNTNNYINC
-705 NRFGNRDNQVH
+705 YRWDNNDTSVH
-716 VTTIGGRAMYGV
+716 ATFVGGFASGGSH
-728 KCGLAFLDC
+728 CGLACLFC
-737 SGNITYKYSSVAFA
+737 GNGVGFAGSYIGFA
-751 KCYIL
+751 KCYII

>member
-1 MKYLYLK
+1 M
-8 YIKSNENNQSINTG
+8 
-22 ITVGDNPTLYLDIFK
+22 
-37 THNGDKVF
+37 
-45 IRSEE
+45 
-50 SQIYDFSCN
+50 DFSK
-59 YSSNFYSFIF
+59 
-69 WFNRRY
+69 
-75 NNSISNASLI
+75 
-85 IDGVT
+85 VT
-90 NTRHTLLVKKTSI
+90 AI
-103 IFDNKEYTKLKNNRE
+103 E
-118 DGAENKNLRIILNR
+118 
-132 DDIFYDCYFYNGDKK
+132 
-147 EFHLQPVKRIS
+147 
-158 DNAVGVLDTVN
+158 
-169 DIFYTGNYSAGP
+169 
-181 VSTINFRNVKF
+181 
-192 LTIPEG
+192 IPEG
-198 KVTKIEDNEG
+198 KVTKIEDNKG

-216 DPNKYAYGI
+216 DLNKYAYGI

-285 FRIVNE
+285 FKIVNE

-306 SSDYSPS
+306 SYDYSPS
-313 ATYNYTIQFPD
+313 ATYDYTIQFPED
-324 DVLNKYEEAKLL
+324 ILNKYEEAKLL

-371 DGLIPNDNIGTIT
+371 DGPITNDNIGTIT

-408 IWSIDKDGA
+408 IWSVDNDGA

-427 CVGYA
+427 CVDYA

-445 PLLRTAMNDSKWG
+445 PLLRTAMNDDKWG
-458 WLNTLSDNTS
+458 WLNTLFNNTA

-479 GGTNDTS
+479 GGTNNTS
-486 YDQYLGDNNFRTML
+486 YDRYLGDNNFRTML
-500 GKAASNMQLSTIRT
+500 GKAASHINLSNMRT

-567 LIDINNFDKYNSRTP
+567 LINIDNWDEYNSFTP
-582 IVPIDYTLSA
+582 IVPIDYTLSV
-592 GNNTKIIQKLSHSFD
+592 GNNTKLISKPSHSFD
-607 SYTQKQL
+607 SYTQIQL
-614 NVPCYRGFNTFW
+614 DVPCYRGFNIFW

-672 TPDLNGWVK
+672 NPNLNGWAK

-692 TNKVSNSPNYTNC
+692 TNKVPHNSNYINC
-705 NRFGNRDNQVH
+705 YKGDDNNTSVNSTF
-716 VTTIGGRAMYGV
+716 VGGATSGGTY
-728 KCGLAFLDC
+728 CGLAFLLCIYDVGFAF
-737 SGNITYKYSSVAFA
+737 STVAFA

>member
-1 MKYLYLK
+1 MDF
-8 YIKSNENNQSINTG
+8 N
-22 ITVGDNPTLYLDIFK
+22 
-37 THNGDKVF
+37 KVTA
-45 IRSEE
+45 IE
-50 SQIYDFSCN
+50 
-59 YSSNFYSFIF
+59 
-69 WFNRRY
+69 
-75 NNSISNASLI
+75 
-85 IDGVT
+85 
-90 NTRHTLLVKKTSI
+90 
-103 IFDNKEYTKLKNNRE
+103 
-118 DGAENKNLRIILNR
+118 
-132 DDIFYDCYFYNGDKK
+132 
-147 EFHLQPVKRIS
+147 
-158 DNAVGVLDTVN
+158 
-169 DIFYTGNYSAGP
+169 
-181 VSTINFRNVKF
+181 
-192 LTIPEG
+192 IPEG

-208 RVLWSALP
+208 RVLWSALL

-232 ESQATTACERI
+232 DSQATTACERI

-273 PNDSRFRKDNTG
+273 PNDSRFRKDNIG

-313 ATYNYTIQFPD
+313 ATYNYTIQFPED
-324 DVLNKYEEAKLL
+324 ILNKYEEAKLL

-371 DGLIPNDNIGTIT
+371 DSPITNDNIGTIT

-417 GNEVWISEKK
+417 GNEIWISEKK
-427 CVGYA
+427 CVSYA
-432 REVKAH
+432 RKVKAH
-438 LIGISRC
+438 LIGISKC
-445 PLLRTAMNDSKWG
+445 PLLRTAMNDNKWG
-458 WLNTLSDNTS
+458 WLNTLSDNTA
-468 VSVVNYQPNLR
+468 VSIVNYQPNLR
-479 GGTNDTS
+479 GGTNNTF

-500 GKAASNMQLSTIRT
+500 GKAASNISLSNMRT

-546 KKAFNSNLTNEGYHQ
+546 EKAFNSNLTSEGYHQ
-561 GGLGEG
+561 GGLDEG
-567 LIDINNFDKYNSRTP
+567 LIDIDDWENYNSLTP

-592 GNNTKIIQKLSHSFD
+592 GNNTKLISKPSHSIG
-607 SYTQKQL
+607 SSVQRQL
-614 NVPCYRGFNTFW
+614 NVPCYRGFNIFW
-626 YGDTWLNIENFISQY
+626 YGDTWLNIENFLSQY

-659 SNDINNKEHIIEI
+659 SDNINNKEHIIEI
-672 TPDLNGWVK
+672 NPNLNGWVK

-692 TNKVSNSPNYTNC
+692 TNKVSNTSDYTNC
-705 NRFGNRDNQVH
+705 YRWDDNNTYVN
-716 VTTIGGRAMYGV
+716 TTFVGGCAVSGSD
-728 KCGLAFLDC
+728 CGLASLYC
-737 SGNITYKYSSVAFA
+737 SGSVGLADSSVAFA

>member
-1 MKYLYLK
+1 M
-8 YIKSNENNQSINTG
+8 
-22 ITVGDNPTLYLDIFK
+22 
-37 THNGDKVF
+37 
-45 IRSEE
+45 
-50 SQIYDFSCN
+50 DFSK
-59 YSSNFYSFIF
+59 
-69 WFNRRY
+69 
-75 NNSISNASLI
+75 
-85 IDGVT
+85 VT
-90 NTRHTLLVKKTSI
+90 AI
-103 IFDNKEYTKLKNNRE
+103 E
-118 DGAENKNLRIILNR
+118 
-132 DDIFYDCYFYNGDKK
+132 
-147 EFHLQPVKRIS
+147 
-158 DNAVGVLDTVN
+158 
-169 DIFYTGNYSAGP
+169 
-181 VSTINFRNVKF
+181 
-192 LTIPEG
+192 IPEG

-232 ESQATTACERI
+232 KSQATTACERI

-291 RIYLEQTTDAEKNAV
+291 RIYLEETTDAEKNAV

-313 ATYNYTIQFPD
+313 ATYNYTIQFLD
-324 DVLNKYEEAKLL
+324 DTLNKYKEAKLL

-348 INDVNIAR
+348 INDINIAR

-371 DGLIPNDNIGTIT
+371 DSPITDDNIGTTT

-427 CVGYA
+427 CVDYA

-438 LIGISRC
+438 FIGISRC
-445 PLLRTAMNDSKWG
+445 PLLRTAMNDDKWG
-458 WLNTLSDNTS
+458 WLNTLSDNTA

-479 GGTNDTS
+479 GGTNNTS
-486 YDQYLGDNNFRTML
+486 YDQYLGNNNFRTML
-500 GKAASNMQLSTIRT
+500 GKAASNITFSDMRA

-546 KKAFNSNLTNEGYHQ
+546 KKAFNSNLTSEGYHQ

-567 LIDINNFDKYNSRTP
+567 LIFVNNWDKYNLQTP
-582 IVPIDYTLSA
+582 NVPIDYTLSA
-592 GNNTKIIQKLSHSFD
+592 GNNTKLISKPSHSFD
-607 SYTQKQL
+607 SFVQIQL
-614 NVPCYRGFNTFW
+614 NVPCYRGFNIFW
-626 YGDTWLNIENFISQY
+626 YGDSWLNIENFISKY
-641 DSTSNKR
+641 DSTSDKR

-672 TPDLNGWVK
+672 NPNLNGWAK
-681 EIAIGNNADLI
+681 EIAIGNNANLI
-692 TNKVSNSPNYTNC
+692 TNKVSDTPNYTNC
-705 NRFGNRDNQVH
+705 YRWDNTNTGVH
-716 VTTIGGRAMYGV
+716 TTFVGGCAAKGTG
-728 KCGLAFLDC
+728 CGLVFLACHNGVGDAG
-737 SGNITYKYSSVAFA
+737 SDVAFS

>member
-1 MKYLYLK
+1 MDF
-8 YIKSNENNQSINTG
+8 N
-22 ITVGDNPTLYLDIFK
+22 
-37 THNGDKVF
+37 KVTA
-45 IRSEE
+45 IE
-50 SQIYDFSCN
+50 
-59 YSSNFYSFIF
+59 
-69 WFNRRY
+69 
-75 NNSISNASLI
+75 
-85 IDGVT
+85 
-90 NTRHTLLVKKTSI
+90 
-103 IFDNKEYTKLKNNRE
+103 
-118 DGAENKNLRIILNR
+118 
-132 DDIFYDCYFYNGDKK
+132 
-147 EFHLQPVKRIS
+147 
-158 DNAVGVLDTVN
+158 
-169 DIFYTGNYSAGP
+169 
-181 VSTINFRNVKF
+181 
-192 LTIPEG
+192 IPEG

-208 RVLWSALP
+208 RVLWSALL

-273 PNDSRFRKDNTG
+273 PNDSRFRKDNIG

-313 ATYNYTIQFPD
+313 ATYNYTIQFPED
-324 DVLNKYEEAKLL
+324 ILNKYEEAKLL

-348 INDVNIAR
+348 INYVNIAR

-371 DGLIPNDNIGTIT
+371 DSPITNDNIGTIT

-427 CVGYA
+427 CVDYA

-445 PLLRTAMNDSKWG
+445 ALLRTAMKDDKWG
-458 WLNTLSDNTS
+458 WLNTLSDNTA

-479 GGTNDTS
+479 GGTNNTS

-500 GKAASNMQLSTIRT
+500 GKAASNIPLSDMRT

-533 VWCYFIEYADFDV
+533 VWCYFIEYADFNV
-546 KKAFNSNLTNEGYHQ
+546 KKPFNSNLTSEGYHQ
-561 GGLGEG
+561 GGLDEG
-567 LIDINNFDKYNSRTP
+567 LINVNNWSKYNSQTP
-582 IVPIDYTLSA
+582 NIPIDYTLSA
-592 GNNTKIIQKLSHSFD
+592 GNNTKLISKPSHSFD
-607 SYTQKQL
+607 SFVQKQL

-641 DSTSNKR
+641 VSTSNKR

-672 TPDLNGWVK
+672 NPDLTDWAK

-692 TNKVSNSPNYTNC
+692 TNKVSNNSNYINC
-705 NRFGNRDNQVH
+705 YRWDNNDTSVH
-716 VTTIGGRAMYGV
+716 ITFVGGGATYSAR
-728 KCGLAFLDC
+728 CGLAFLGCFRGVGYAHSD
-737 SGNITYKYSSVAFA
+737 IAFA

>member
-1 MKYLYLK
+1 M
-8 YIKSNENNQSINTG
+8 
-22 ITVGDNPTLYLDIFK
+22 
-37 THNGDKVF
+37 
-45 IRSEE
+45 
-50 SQIYDFSCN
+50 DFSK
-59 YSSNFYSFIF
+59 
-69 WFNRRY
+69 
-75 NNSISNASLI
+75 
-85 IDGVT
+85 VT
-90 NTRHTLLVKKTSI
+90 AI
-103 IFDNKEYTKLKNNRE
+103 E
-118 DGAENKNLRIILNR
+118 
-132 DDIFYDCYFYNGDKK
+132 
-147 EFHLQPVKRIS
+147 
-158 DNAVGVLDTVN
+158 
-169 DIFYTGNYSAGP
+169 
-181 VSTINFRNVKF
+181 
-192 LTIPEG
+192 IPEG
-198 KVTKIEDNEG
+198 KVVEIEDNEG

-232 ESQATTACERI
+232 DSQATTACERI

-291 RIYLEQTTDAEKNAV
+291 RIYLEKTTDAEKNAV
-306 SSDYSPS
+306 FSDYSPS
-313 ATYNYTIQFPD
+313 ATYDYTIQFPED
-324 DVLNKYEEAKLL
+324 ILNKYEEAKLL

-371 DGLIPNDNIGTIT
+371 ESGVTGETMT

-427 CVGYA
+427 CVDYA

-445 PLLRTAMNDSKWG
+445 PLLRTAMNDDKWG
-458 WLNTLSDNTS
+458 WLNTLSDNTA

-500 GKAASNMQLSTIRT
+500 GKAASDITLSDMRT

-546 KKAFNSNLTNEGYHQ
+546 KKAFNSNLTSEGYHQ

-567 LIDINNFDKYNSRTP
+567 LITINNWDGYNLFTP

-592 GNNTKIIQKLSHSFD
+592 GNNTKIIRKLSHSFD
-607 SYTQKQL
+607 GYTQKQL
-614 NVPCYRGFNTFW
+614 DVPCYRGFNIFW
-626 YGDTWLNIENFISQY
+626 YGDTWLNIENFISKY

-672 TPDLNGWVK
+672 NPDLNGWAK
-681 EIAIGNNADLI
+681 EIAIGNNAGLI
-692 TNKVSNSPNYTNC
+692 TNKVSNTTNYTNC
-705 NRFGNRDNQVH
+705 YRWDDNDTSVH
-716 VTTIGGRAMYGV
+716 TTFVGGRAADGAA
-728 KCGLAFLDC
+728 CGLAFLYCNDGVGDAR
-737 SGNITYKYSSVAFA
+737 SNIAFA

>member
-1 MKYLYLK
+1 M
-8 YIKSNENNQSINTG
+8 
-22 ITVGDNPTLYLDIFK
+22 
-37 THNGDKVF
+37 
-45 IRSEE
+45 
-50 SQIYDFSCN
+50 DFSK
-59 YSSNFYSFIF
+59 
-69 WFNRRY
+69 
-75 NNSISNASLI
+75 
-85 IDGVT
+85 VT
-90 NTRHTLLVKKTSI
+90 AI
-103 IFDNKEYTKLKNNRE
+103 E
-118 DGAENKNLRIILNR
+118 
-132 DDIFYDCYFYNGDKK
+132 
-147 EFHLQPVKRIS
+147 
-158 DNAVGVLDTVN
+158 
-169 DIFYTGNYSAGP
+169 
-181 VSTINFRNVKF
+181 
-192 LTIPEG
+192 IPEG

-208 RVLWSALP
+208 RVLWSTLP

-273 PNDSRFRKDNTG
+273 TNDSRFRKDNTG

-291 RIYLEQTTDAEKNAV
+291 RIYLEETTDAEKNAV
-306 SSDYSPS
+306 PSDYSPS

-324 DVLNKYEEAKLL
+324 DTLNKYKEAKLL

-348 INDVNIAR
+348 INDINIAR

-371 DGLIPNDNIGTIT
+371 DGPITNDNIGTIT

-427 CVGYA
+427 CVDYA

-445 PLLRTAMNDSKWG
+445 PLLRTAMNDDKWG
-458 WLNTLSDNTS
+458 WLNTLSDNTA

-500 GKAASNMQLSTIRT
+500 GKAASNITLSNMRT

-533 VWCYFIEYADFDV
+533 VWCYFIEYANFNE
-546 KKAFNSNLTNEGYHQ
+546 KKAFNSNLTSEGYHQ
-561 GGLGEG
+561 GGLGKG
-567 LIDINNFDKYNSRTP
+567 LITINNWNEYNSRTP
-582 IVPIDYTLSA
+582 NVPIDYTLSI
-592 GNNTKIIQKLSHSFD
+592 GNNTGVVTNLSHSFTTKSVANTSWNVWNRSRITATINNKILNITAIPKLYND
-607 SYTQKQL
+607 WMLFTEATNVGGTHRYKIEGLTGGQTIVFKRQQDNLTITTDGEYDVNWGTNYSNRYITFGLVQENCNIKITILSSPAFTYTFTQKQL
-614 NVPCYRGFNTFW
+614 NVPCYRGFNIFW
-626 YGDTWLNIENFISQY
+626 YGDSYINIENFISQY
-641 DSTSNKR
+641 DSTAKKR
-648 KFYFTDNPNNF
+648 NFYFTDNPDNF
-659 SNDINNKEHIIEI
+659 SNDIDNKEKIISVDV
-672 TPDLNGWVK
+672 P
-681 EIAIGNNADLI
+681 GNFWATNIMVGRTADLI
-692 TNKVSNSPNYTNC
+692 TNKTSINGYNYIHSERWDNVRTGMHISTVSGNSL
-705 NRFGNRDNQVH
+705 
-716 VTTIGGRAMYGV
+716 YGD
-728 KCGLAFLDC
+728 KFGLAHLELEFSIDKALPD
-737 SGNITYKYSSVAFA
+737 ITFV
-751 KCYIL
+751 KCYIID
-756 N
+756 